1 MRNPLI
7 HQSTNYDCG
16 PTTLINALRFL
27 YTREELDPALI
38 VGVYARTLDEGD
50 ASGAVGKGGT
60 SYHAMRRVAAFF
72 NDYGKKTGFPIA
84 TRIVNGEDAYVVEG
98 SPVIRSLRSGSVAI
112 ARVWHGRAGHYIL
125 LTGIG
130 DDGRVLAFDP
140 YQGLED
146 VDGTR
151 IQAILN
157 EPHRA
162 NRSVDPA
169 VFNTNERN
177 YYALKND
184 RNADPDDPSV
194 GEFVI
199 IGRAHTA

>member
-1 MRNPLI
+1 MKNPLI

-16 PTTLINALRFL
+16 PTTLLNALRFL
-27 YTREELDPALI
+27 YAREELDPALV
-38 VGVYARTLDEGD
+38 VGIYARTLDEGD

-60 SYHAMRRVAAFF
+60 SYHAMRRVAEFF

-84 TRIVNGEDAYVVEG
+84 TRIVNGEEAYVVEG
-98 SPVIRSLRSGSVAI
+98 SPVVRSLRSGSAAI

-130 DDGRVLAFDP
+130 DDGRVLVFDP
-140 YQGLED
+140 YQGFED
-146 VDGTR
+146 VDGTG

-177 YYALKND
+177 YYALKNA

-194 GEFVI
+194 GEFVVI
-199 IGRAHTA
+199 SRTHTA

>member
-1 MRNPLI
+1 M
-7 HQSTNYDCG
+7 
-16 PTTLINALRFL
+16 
-27 YTREELDPALI
+27 DPALI
-38 VGVYARTLDEGD
+38 VGIYARTLDEGD

-60 SYHAMRRVAAFF
+60 SYHAMRRVAEFF
-72 NDYGKKTGFPIA
+72 NDYGRKTGFPIA
-84 TRIVNGEDAYVVEG
+84 AQLVNGEDAYVVEG

-140 YQGLED
+140 YQGFED

-162 NRSVDPA
+162 NRSVDPT
-169 VFNTNERN
+169 VFNTNDRN

-199 IGRAHTA
+199 IGRAHSA